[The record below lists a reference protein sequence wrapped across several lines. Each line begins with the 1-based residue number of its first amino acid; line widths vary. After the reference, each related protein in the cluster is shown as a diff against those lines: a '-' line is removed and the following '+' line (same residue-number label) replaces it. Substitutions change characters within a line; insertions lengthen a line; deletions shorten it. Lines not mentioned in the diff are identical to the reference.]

1 MFDGQIPTVIENRGV
16 FYKQSM
22 AAFYPTSCEVVA
34 DTVVQSTLTVSPCFL
49 AFPRPSFPS
58 GRTYSSLRDPS
69 QG

>member
-34 DTVVQSTLTVSPCFL
+34 DTVVQSTLTVSPCF
-49 AFPRPSFPS
+49 PSVSAPEFSAVSNLLKPA
-58 GRTYSSLRDPS
+58 
-69 QG
+69 